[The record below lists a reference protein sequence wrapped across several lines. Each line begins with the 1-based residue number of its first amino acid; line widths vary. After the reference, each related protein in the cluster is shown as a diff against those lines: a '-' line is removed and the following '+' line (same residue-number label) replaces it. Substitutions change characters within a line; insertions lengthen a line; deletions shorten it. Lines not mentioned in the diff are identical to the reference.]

1 MFMEEKNPTPINF
14 MYLNSDWEQEQKEV
28 SARIEN
34 VAEILDVL
42 LNLI

>member
-1 MFMEEKNPTPINF
+1 
-14 MYLNSDWEQEQKEV
+14 MYLISDWEQEQKEAC
-28 SARIEN
+28 ARIEN